1 MNGIDEETGA
11 QSGLPAELPASEIE
25 REGLYWKIERAIVQ
39 AETLDDIRQVR
50 NVAEALQRLAHIAK
64 DRGAET
70 RLARYR
76 LRAEREAGIRLRE
89 MAARGERHT
98 RGGDQKSNSQV
109 GTLILKDFGITKN
122 DSAAWQRLAEI
133 PAEDFEKLLN
143 AIVEHKGWLPGAR
156 TVLRLK
162 QVTEDAPASDV
173 SPNAD
178 EWLTPPEIV
187 AAASRSLGGIALD
200 PCAETF
206 RGGNVNAV
214 GRFTKRDD
222 GLRRPWDARTVFM
235 NPPRSEFGR
244 WVEKLKEEMDATGRA
259 GSERHIVLEAAIA
272 VLPME
277 PGAEWFIEL
286 DANAVC
292 FVAESWRR
300 ACEPRPPYPLVV
312 AYFGRAA
319 LEFARVFE
327 WAGPV
332 FAPVG
337 VGDGKK

>member
-1 MNGIDEETGA
+1 M
-11 QSGLPAELPASEIE
+11 IE
-25 REGLYWKIERAIVQ
+25 
-39 AETLDDIRQVR
+39 QVR
-50 NVAEALQRLAHIAK
+50 TPDEALRIKDNAAALEAYARTVMKDAAFEIAAF
-64 DRGAET
+64 R
-70 RLARYR
+70 
-76 LRAEREAGIRLRE
+76 IRLRSTRKFGQLLIE
-89 MAARGERHT
+89 LGLKRGRP
-98 RGGDQKSNSQV
+98 
-109 GTLILKDFGITKN
+109 
-122 DSAAWQRLAEI
+122 SAAEKNLPSGRFKLADH
-133 PAEDFEKLLN
+133 PSLWKL
-143 AIVEHKGWLPGAR
+143 A
-156 TVLRLK
+156 
-162 QVTEDAPASDV
+162 APAKQLADYSPEQYEEVEKTAVERFSKRGVFPNLRALTGSDAAPPV
-173 SPNAD
+173 PIDHD

-187 AAASRSLGGIALD
+187 AAAARSLGAIALD

-235 NPPRSEFGR
+235 HPPRSEFGR

-259 GSERHIVLEAAIA
+259 GSARHIVLEAAIA

-277 PGAEWFIEL
+277 PGAEWFSEL
-286 DANAVC
+286 DADAVC

-300 ACEPRPPYPLVV
+300 ACEPRPPYPLLI

-319 LEFARVFE
+319 LEFARIFE

-337 VGDGKK
+337 TAGGDKQ